1 MARDPG
7 GVRDSSEVR
16 AQFGG
21 TRPLEHPRKLQTESS
36 RYLYISQKARVGAQ
50 APTVGGKSGE
60 REKVHSAP
68 EARTNFRVDPQFRRG
83 ANSRTP
89 RNAETEYAL
98 RTSPQKR
105 ISPKVRDGAHIALA
119 GKKLTA
125 TLQRKCTSREH
136 NTRSMQGSLRAVAH
150 FEGSRPSEH
159 AGQRQSRRAPR
170 WRRPPRAHDPR
181 AMWGSLIVG
190 VRSEMSRPSGHAEK
204 PRSGGAFRGF
214 ATHGGFGAASVWG
227 AFRGFATLGARE
239 TASEWGRV
247 SMARDPRTQRKDPEP
262 GRVSRV
268 RDLQRMK
275 DSLIAGA
282 RFRGTRSSERA
293 G

>member
-1 MARDPG
+1 MSLRDFRS
-7 GVRDSSEVR
+7 VRDNSEVGAHSDVHEPRNMWASAKLR

-21 TRPLEHPRKLQTESS
+21 ARPFKRPRKLQTASS
-36 RYLYISQKARVGAQ
+36 PNISQKARVGAQ

-68 EARTNFRVDPQFRRG
+68 EARTNFRLDPQFRRG

-159 AGQRQSRRAPR
+159 AGQP
-170 WRRPPRAHDPR
+170 
-181 AMWGSLIVG
+181 
-190 VRSEMSRPSGHAEK
+190 
-204 PRSGGAFRGF
+204 
-214 ATHGGFGAASVWG
+214 
-227 AFRGFATLGARE
+227 
-239 TASEWGRV
+239 
-247 SMARDPRTQRKDPEP
+247 
-262 GRVSRV
+262 
-268 RDLQRMK
+268 
-275 DSLIAGA
+275 
-282 RFRGTRSSERA
+282 
-293 G
+293 